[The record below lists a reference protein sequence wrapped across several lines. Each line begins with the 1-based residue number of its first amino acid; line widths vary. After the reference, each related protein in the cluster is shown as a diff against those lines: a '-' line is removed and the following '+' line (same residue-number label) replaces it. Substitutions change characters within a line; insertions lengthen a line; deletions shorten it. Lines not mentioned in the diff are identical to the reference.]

1 MIESPN
7 QMVTPDIEER
17 EDADSA
23 RKTIT
28 ILVVDDSPTSRMSI
42 TRLLR
47 DEGYRMMVAGDGAEA
62 LNLVRAERPD
72 VVIADILMPLMD
84 GYEFARRL
92 RAEPVVGRTPIIF
105 HTAGYELDEAR
116 SLADACGISC
126 VLSKPA
132 QRKEL
137 LQAIENVLQEASVPA
152 PASEETFY
160 RAHRRLLTD
169 KLSEKVTQLEAALA
183 ESRKKEIRLIQ
194 TVEETVKAERA
205 LEKSNEDL
213 LRKNQ
218 EIQNFYHTVSHE
230 LKTPL
235 TSAREFV
242 SIVIDGLAG
251 PLNETQL
258 EYLRIARESCN
269 RLRICINDLM
279 DATRLETGKM
289 TLEIKPA
296 SLPRLIRQLITLL
309 EPVAKRKNVSLVK
322 ELDPR
327 LTDVPFDENRIMQVL
342 VNLVNNAL
350 KFTPSGGRV
359 VVSVSEPEDDPGYI
373 KVSVRDTGCGIAAN
387 ETERIFGRLYQVA
400 NEAGSTGPGLGL
412 GLYIS
417 RELVESHGGKIWVES
432 ELDKGSNFCFT
443 IPKKQAPEAIHVLL
457 IDDEARVR
465 ELAKRTLER
474 QGFEVTTAE
483 NGVVALA
490 KMKEKVPDL
499 VITDLVMPKMDGT
512 ETLKQI
518 RRGWGLLPVI
528 ILTGFPD
535 NEHMKRAMDFSPF
548 TLLAKPCPTE
558 QLTETIRSLTLRK
571 AGRDQ
576 AYGRR
581 QSGDSAKRITRT
593 NKRKI

>member
-1 MIESPN
+1 
-7 QMVTPDIEER
+7 
-17 EDADSA
+17 
-23 RKTIT
+23 
-28 ILVVDDSPTSRMSI
+28 
-42 TRLLR
+42 
-47 DEGYRMMVAGDGAEA
+47 MVAGDGEEA
-62 LNLVRAERPD
+62 LNLVRAEHPD

-92 RAEPVVGRTPIIF
+92 RADPVVGRTPIIF

-116 SLADACGISC
+116 SLAEACGISC
-126 VLSKPA
+126 VLNKPA

-137 LQAIENVLQEASVPA
+137 LHAIENVLQEANVPSPA
-152 PASEETFY
+152 PEETFY

-205 LEKSNEDL
+205 LEKTNEDL
-213 LRKNQ
+213 RQKNQ

-258 EYLRIARESCN
+258 EYLRIAQESCN
-269 RLRICINDLM
+269 RLRVCIDDLM
-279 DATRLETGKM
+279 DATRLETGKL
-289 TLEIKPA
+289 TLEMKPA
-296 SLPRLIRQLITLL
+296 SLPGLIKQLVTLL
-309 EPVAKRKNVSLVK
+309 GPVAKRRNVSLIKKV
-322 ELDPR
+322 DPQ
-327 LTDVPFDENRIMQVL
+327 LADFPFDENRIMQVL

-350 KFTPSGGRV
+350 KFTASGGQV
-359 VVSVSEPEDDPGYI
+359 VVSASESDDQAGDV
-373 KVSVRDTGCGIAAN
+373 KVSVKDTGCGIAAT
-387 ETERIFGRLYQVA
+387 ELERIFGRLYQVP
-400 NEAGSTGPGLGL
+400 NEDGSMGPGLGL

-417 RELVESHGGKIWVES
+417 RELIESHGGKIWVES
-432 ELDKGSNFCFT
+432 EPGKGSNFCFV
-443 IPKKQAPEAIHVLL
+443 IPKEQAPETTHVLL

-465 ELAKRTLER
+465 DLAKRALER

-490 KMKEKVPDL
+490 KMKEKMPDL

-512 ETLKQI
+512 ETLREI

-528 ILTGFPD
+528 ILTGFPE

-558 QLTETIRSLTLRK
+558 QLVQTIRSLVPRK
-571 AGRDQ
+571 GPHDQ
-576 AYGRR
+576 ACGRKR
-581 QSGDSAKRITRT
+581 FGDSAKRITRT
-593 NKRKI
+593 SKRKI

>member
-1 MIESPN
+1 MIASPN
-7 QMVTPDIEER
+7 ELADPAAESR
-17 EDADSA
+17 EAA
-23 RKTIT
+23 GINRKAIT
-28 ILVVDDSPTSRMSI
+28 VLVVDDSPASRLSVA
-42 TRLLR
+42 RLLR
-47 DEGYRMMVAGDGAEA
+47 DGGYRMLLAGDGEGA
-62 LNLVRAERPD
+62 LALVRAERPN

-92 RAEPVVGRTPIIF
+92 RADPVVGRTPIIF

-116 SLADACGISC
+116 SLAEACGISF

-137 LQAIENVLQEASVPA
+137 LQAIENVLKEANVPA
-152 PASEETFY
+152 PAPEETFY

-169 KLSEKVTQLEAALA
+169 KLSEKVRQLEAALA
-183 ESRKKEIRLIQ
+183 ESRKKELRLVQ

-205 LEKSNEDL
+205 LKKTNEDL
-213 LRKNQ
+213 LRKNR

-269 RLRICINDLM
+269 RLRVCIDDLM
-279 DATRLETGKM
+279 DATRLETGKL
-289 TLEIKPA
+289 TLKMKPA
-296 SLPRLIRQLITLL
+296 SLPALIKQLLTLL
-309 EPVAKRKNVSLVK
+309 GPLAKRKNVSLTK
-322 ELDPR
+322 EVPPQLADF
-327 LTDVPFDENRIMQVL
+327 PFDENRLMQVL
-342 VNLVNNAL
+342 VNLVNNAV
-350 KFTPSGGRV
+350 KFTSSGGRV
-359 VVSVSEPEDDPGYI
+359 VVSVSEPDDQPDCVQ
-373 KVSVRDTGCGIAAN
+373 VSVKDTGCGIAAS
-387 ETERIFGRLYQVA
+387 ELERIFGRLYQVP
-400 NEAGSTGPGLGL
+400 NENRSTEPGIGL

-432 ELDKGSNFCFT
+432 KLGKGSSFSFI
-443 IPKKQAPEAIHVLL
+443 IPKEQSPDTIHVLL

-465 ELAKRTLER
+465 DLAKRALGR
-474 QGFEVTTAE
+474 RGFEVTTAE
-483 NGVVALA
+483 NGIVALA
-490 KMKEKVPDL
+490 KMKEKVPDV
-499 VITDLVMPKMDGT
+499 VITDLMMPKMDGT

-518 RRGWGLLPVI
+518 RRGWALLPVI

-535 NEHMKRAMDFSPF
+535 NEYLKQAMDFSPF
-548 TLLAKPCPTE
+548 TLLAKPCPIE
-558 QLTETIRSLTLRK
+558 QLAQTIRSLAPRK
-571 AGRDQ
+571 ATDDQ

-581 QSGDSAKRITRT
+581 RFRSQP
-593 NKRKI
+593 NV